1 MAIITKE
8 KKRIACYES
17 DSKGKMLPT
26 AAMNYFQEISTYQ
39 GDILKVGGRFLQ
51 ENRISWF
58 LVKYVIRFIAYPR
71 HKDEVTITTEATG
84 MDKFCG
90 TRRFTIEDSKGEK
103 AVIADTQWLLMN
115 RATERM
121 ERINN
126 YSEFEAYGCFE
137 KGEPLF
143 KKLTKIS
150 RFDLEKTF
158 NVRYL
163 DIDFNNHVN
172 HVKYLA
178 WAIEVLPLEAIKT
191 GVLREIRIIY
201 KAQGFYGDQV
211 KALGEMIAE
220 GHYRVDIV
228 NQENSLLCQLELILD

>member
-17 DSKGKMLPT
+17 DFRGKMLPT

-39 GDILKVGGRFLQ
+39 GDFLEVGGRFLE

-58 LVKYVIRFIAYPR
+58 LVKYVIRFMSYPR
-71 HKDEVTITTEATG
+71 HKDEVTVTTEATG

-103 AVIADTQWLLMN
+103 AVIGDTQWLLMN
-115 RATERM
+115 RATQKM

-126 YSEFEAYGCFE
+126 FPEFEAYECFE
-137 KGEPLF
+137 KGVPLF
-143 KKLTKIS
+143 KKIAKIS
-150 RFDLEKTF
+150 DCDLQKTF
-158 NVRYL
+158 NVRFL
-163 DIDFNNHVN
+163 DIDLNKHVN

-178 WAIEVLPLEAIKT
+178 WAIEVLPLEVLKT
-191 GVLREIRIIY
+191 MVLREAKIVY

-211 KALGEMIAE
+211 KAMGEMVDE
-220 GHYRVDIV
+220 GHYRVEIV
-228 NQENSLLCQLELILD
+228 NQEDVLLCQLELFLD

>member
-1 MAIITKE
+1 MAIVTKE
-8 KKRIACYES
+8 NKRIACYES
-17 DSKGKMLPT
+17 DPMGKMLPT
-26 AAMNYFQEISTYQ
+26 AAMNYFQELSTYQ
-39 GDILKVGGRFLQ
+39 GDVLGVGGRFLE

-58 LVKYVIRFIAYPR
+58 LVKYVIRFITYPR
-71 HKDEVTITTEATG
+71 HKDDVTVTTEATG
-84 MDKFCG
+84 MDKFWG
-90 TRRFTIEDSKGEK
+90 IRQFTIEDSQGEK

-115 RATERM
+115 RATESM

-126 YSEFEAYGCFE
+126 YSEFEAYRCFE

-143 KKLTKIS
+143 KKLTKIAK
-150 RFDLEKTF
+150 FDLEKTF

-172 HVKYLA
+172 HVKYVA
-178 WAIEVLPLEAIKT
+178 WAIEVLPLEVVKT
-191 GVLREIRIIY
+191 KVLREIRIIY

-211 KALGEMIAE
+211 KARGEIIAE

-228 NQENSLLCQLELILD
+228 NQENSLLCQLELNLD

>member
-17 DSKGKMLPT
+17 DSMGKMLPT
-26 AAMNYFQEISTYQ
+26 TAMNYFQELSTNQ
-39 GDILKVGGRFLQ
+39 GDTLGIGGDFLK
-51 ENRISWF
+51 ENQIAWF
-58 LVKYVIRFIAYPR
+58 LVKYVIFFKSYPQY
-71 HKDEVTITTEATG
+71 KDKVTVTTEATG
-84 MDKFCG
+84 MDKFCA
-90 TRRFTIEDSKGEK
+90 TRRFTIEDSQGEPI
-103 AVIADTQWLLMN
+103 VIVNTQWLLMN
-115 RATERM
+115 RTTKKM

-126 YSEFEAYGCFE
+126 YPEFDAYDCFE

-143 KKLTKIS
+143 KKVAKLS
-150 RFDLEKTF
+150 GCDLEKTF

-178 WAIEVLPLEAIKT
+178 WAIEVLPLEVVKT
-191 GVLREIRIIY
+191 KVLRETKIIY
-201 KAQGFYGDQV
+201 KAQSFYGDQV
-211 KALGEMIAE
+211 KAMGEMVGE

-228 NQENSLLCQLELILD
+228 NQENALLCQLELILD